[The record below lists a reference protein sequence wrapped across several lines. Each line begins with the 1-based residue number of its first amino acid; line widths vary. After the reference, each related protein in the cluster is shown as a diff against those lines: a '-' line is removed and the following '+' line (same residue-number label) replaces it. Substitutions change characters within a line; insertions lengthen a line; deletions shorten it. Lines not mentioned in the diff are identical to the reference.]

1 MKRRAMPLP
10 RIAIASA
17 PALVIAAALSL
28 AACDSQAPL
37 ETAPLHGAAIGGP
50 FALTGADGEV
60 RRWSDFEGKWRI
72 VYFGFT
78 YCPDICPTDVQ
89 RLSQGLAQFEK
100 ANPDLGAQVQ
110 PIFITID
117 PARDT
122 PEVVGEFIA
131 NFHPRLIGLTGTEEQ
146 IAEVAM
152 KFGVSYSRGPE
163 KADGAYDVGHTNY
176 TYLFAPDGS
185 PVATLPTDLGA
196 EAVAAELARW
206 VR

>member
-10 RIAIASA
+10 RLAIV
-17 PALVIAAALSL
+17 PALAAALAL
-28 AACDSQAPL
+28 AACDSQPPL
-37 ETAPLHGAAIGGP
+37 ETAPLHGAAIGAP

-60 RRWSDFEGKWRI
+60 HRWSDFDGKWRI

-89 RLSQGLAQFEK
+89 RLSQGLSQFEK
-100 ANPDLGAQVQ
+100 AEPELGAQVQ

-122 PEVVGEFIA
+122 PEVVGEFA
-131 NFHPRLIGLTGTEEQ
+131 SNFHPRLIGLTGTEEQ
-146 IAEVAM
+146 IAEVA
-152 KFGVSYSRGPE
+152 KAFGVFYSRGEEGPN
-163 KADGAYDVGHTNY
+163 GAYLMNHST
-176 TYLFAPDGS
+176 TAYLFAPDGS
-185 PVATLPTDLGA
+185 PVAILPTDQGA
-196 EAVAAELARW
+196 DAVAAELARW